1 MKLYMRAVKPVV
13 LLPLWRVRF
22 QSPPFYH
29 LWLIKF
35 LLWNIWPP
43 FGDVDDRIRAIAQGL
58 GLQITSGPRMAA
70 SMSNGRI

>member
-1 MKLYMRAVKPVV
+1 MKLYMRVFKLVV
-13 LLPLWRVRF
+13 LPSLWRVRF

-43 FGDVDDRIRAIAQGL
+43 FGDVDIRAIARGL
-58 GLQITSGPRMAA
+58 GLQITSRPRMAA